1 MAHAG
6 KTVQIRPQE
15 DPATTV
21 GSSWESREENS
32 DIDWTRTSLDEN
44 NQPDGREMNMPA
56 TSIADTSK
64 IAGFIGA
71 CLVDSDSGM
80 LLASEGGGKLDMEAV
95 AALNTNFIKAKLT
108 AIEQLGLNQHLED
121 ILITLEHQVHLIR
134 PLDKNREIFVY
145 VALDKKTSNLGMARR
160 QLKELEGGLK
170 V

>member
-1 MAHAG
+1 MAHTG

-15 DPATTV
+15 DPATEV
-21 GSSWESREENS
+21 GSSWKSCEENS
-32 DIDWTRTSLDEN
+32 DIDWTRTSLDET
-44 NQPDGREMNMPA
+44 NQPDEREMNVPA
-56 TSIADTSK
+56 TSISDTSK

-71 CLVDSDSGM
+71 CLVDSETGM

-108 AIEQLGLNQHLED
+108 AIEQLGLNQKLED

-145 VALDKKTSNLGMARR
+145 VALDKKASNLGMARR

>member
-1 MAHAG
+1 
-6 KTVQIRPQE
+6 
-15 DPATTV
+15 
-21 GSSWESREENS
+21 
-32 DIDWTRTSLDEN
+32 
-44 NQPDGREMNMPA
+44 MNMPA
-56 TSIADTSK
+56 ASIADTSK

-71 CLVDSDSGM
+71 CLVDSESGM

-145 VALDKKTSNLGMARR
+145 VALDKKAANLGMARR
-160 QLKELEGGLK
+160 QLRELEANLEA
-170 V
+170 

>member
-6 KTVQIRPQE
+6 KAVQTRPQE
-15 DPATTV
+15 ESATIAE
-21 GSSWESREENS
+21 SSWESREENS
-32 DIDWTRTSLDEN
+32 DIDWTRTSLDES

-71 CLVDSDSGM
+71 CLVDSETGM

-160 QLKELEGGLK
+160 QLRELESGMTA
-170 V
+170 